1 VGLYLIAAVDVDVVL
16 DYAWMIGT
24 VAVGLGLVIFV
35 HELGHF
41 LVAKACGVKC
51 EKFYVGFDIPISI
64 GPLRLPSRFCRFQWG
79 ETEYG
84 IGILPLGGYVKMLGQ
99 DDNPSNASAEAER
112 IRVRKSDE
120 TSPEEDGATVSE
132 VPTAEATGNGEDSF
146 ELDPRSFPAKP
157 VPHRM
162 AIISAGVIMN
172 LIFAVIF
179 ATFAFRGGVPYMP
192 CEIGGTVPGSPAWR
206 AGIEERSL
214 IVQLGA
220 NSQPSDHLRFDWDLR
235 NAVGLSGGKEDIPIR
250 IRKDDGEEYDLAIRP
265 MLTKLRGHDIPM
277 LGVEPAIEPV
287 LNSQEPTIEGYPA
300 ARATPPLKGGDR
312 VVAVNGE
319 SIQDGYH
326 LRRALAA
333 HVAEDL
339 KLVVERAPEETDSET
354 AFPERLDVTIP
365 PNHLRRLGLVMTIGP
380 VTGMFPG
387 SPAEKAG
394 FQEGDV
400 IVSVAGEPVL
410 DPVTLPERLRPFYGA
425 EVEIIVQREETSGE
439 PTQTTLTVT
448 PQPPPG
454 FEFDSAAGSPMSVRS
469 LGLVFAVT
477 PEIAD
482 VIPESP
488 AAWAGLQ
495 AGDEIVSVAFPSVD
509 PERDRADLINDGKPL
524 KLNDHTI
531 TWPFILSRM
540 QSLEADTCVEVNF
553 RNGARTGTAILRP
566 VHSET
571 YYGQRGL
578 VFSAVS
584 KTRRVDS
591 FQEAVALGVRQTWE
605 DMSRVLIFLKKL
617 LTGGISPK
625 NLGGPI
631 SIAAVAGSEVSQGIP
646 RLLMFLT
653 FLSANLAILNFLPI
667 PALDGG
673 HMLFLLAEGVRGKPV
688 DERTQIALTLAG
700 VACLLGLMIF
710 VFALD
715 IGRFFL

>member
-1 VGLYLIAAVDVDVVL
+1 VGLHLIAAVDLDVVL

-99 DDNPSNASAEAER
+99 DDNPTNASAEAER
-112 IRVRKSDE
+112 IRLRKLDGESPDNGAAASE
-120 TSPEEDGATVSE
+120 TPPTE
-132 VPTAEATGNGEDSF
+132 VAGNGDEAF

-192 CEIGGTVPGSPAWR
+192 CEIGGTVPGSPAWS
-206 AGIEERSL
+206 AGVEERSL

-250 IRKDDGEEYDLAIRP
+250 VRKNNGQEYDLRIRP
-265 MLTKLRGHDIPM
+265 MLTKLQGHEIPM

-287 LNSQEPTIEGYPA
+287 LNTQEPTIEGFPA
-300 ARATPPLKGGDR
+300 ARARPPLQGGDR
-312 VVAVNGE
+312 IVAVNGE

-326 LRRALAA
+326 LKRALAA

-339 KLVVERAPEETDSET
+339 KLKVERVPEDTDSEST
-354 AFPERLDVTIP
+354 APETLDVSVP
-365 PNHLRRLGLVMTIGP
+365 PNHLRRLGLVMTMGP

-387 SPAEKAG
+387 SPAEQAG
-394 FQEGDV
+394 FRQGDV
-400 IVSVAGEPVL
+400 IVAVAGEPVS
-410 DPVTLPERLRPFYGA
+410 DPVTLPERLRPFYGE
-425 EVEIIVQREETSGE
+425 EVAVTVQREDTHEE
-439 PTQTTLTVT
+439 PAQVTLKVT
-448 PQPPPG
+448 PRSPPG
-454 FEFDSAAGSPMSVRS
+454 FEYDFAAGSPMGVRS
-469 LGLVFAVT
+469 LGLVFGVA
-477 PEIAD
+477 PKIAE

-488 AAWAGLQ
+488 AFWAGLQ

-524 KLNDHTI
+524 TLNDHTV
-531 TWPFILSRM
+531 TWPFILQRM
-540 QSLEADTCVEVNF
+540 QSLKPDTCVEVNF
-553 RNGARTGTAILRP
+553 RNDARTGTAILRP
-566 VHSET
+566 VLSEI
-571 YYGQRGL
+571 YYGQRGM

-591 FQEAVALGVRQTWE
+591 LQEAIALGFRQTWE

-617 LTGGISPK
+617 VTGGISPK

-631 SIAAVAGSEVSQGIP
+631 SIAAVAGSEVSKGIP

-653 FLSANLAILNFLPI
+653 FLSANLAVLNFLPI